1 LDLEH
6 EVLQVGVHTRL
17 RIDGVL
23 LVGQQM
29 VELDDAYRYGLQ
41 FLRAEERL
49 SKVAVFQHLVGD
61 DGGDVASFCDIPPVI
76 TVKRSVKVVSE
87 TLENLVDLLFLKE
100 SILQIDG
107 HFRLSRWRLHRLLV
121 QIQLGT
127 DSSVLISGRGNTR
140 SPSHDPITVTY
151 AHLLVDEVGV
161 IIVFFFSIESEAT
174 RRLQRL
180 LLTLL
185 ISTFYEHLRGL
196 LRLHAQLDLFALV
209 APFAHLWWFVQLVAA
224 EIVRVRAIGGLT
236 GGGSVALLLFGGRQI
251 GLRLV
256 TLKHG
261 FFVNGSL
268 LIVCDSL
275 ASLVERIPLL
285 LGQLLGLVLDALAGR
300 VYSWEFHVLH
310 LLLH

>member
-1 LDLEH
+1 MLDLEH

-29 VELDDAYRYGLQ
+29 VELDDADRYGLQ

-87 TLENLVDLLFLKE
+87 TLDKYMVVKQGLFSYLENLVDLLFLKE

-107 HFRLSRWRLHRLLV
+107 HFGLSRWRLHRLLV

-127 DSSVLISGRGNTR
+127 DSSVLISGRGNTC

-185 ISTFYEHLRGL
+185 ISTLYEHLRGL

-209 APFAHLWWFVQLVAA
+209 APFAHLWWFVQLVGA

-275 ASLVERIPLL
+275 ASLVERIPL
-285 LGQLLGLVLDALAGR
+285 
-300 VYSWEFHVLH
+300 
-310 LLLH
+310 

>member
-1 LDLEH
+1 MLDLEH

-87 TLENLVDLLFLKE
+87 TLDKYMVVKQGLFSYLENLVDLLFLKE

-107 HFRLSRWRLHRLLV
+107 HFGLSRWRLHRLLV

-127 DSSVLISGRGNTR
+127 DSSVLISGRGNTC

-209 APFAHLWWFVQLVAA
+209 ATLAHLWWFVQLVAA

-275 ASLVERIPLL
+275 ASLVERIPL
-285 LGQLLGLVLDALAGR
+285 
-300 VYSWEFHVLH
+300 
-310 LLLH
+310 

>member
-1 LDLEH
+1 MDLEH

-87 TLENLVDLLFLKE
+87 TLDKYMVVKQGLFSYLENLVDLLFLKE

-127 DSSVLISGRGNTR
+127 DSSVLISGRGNTC

-185 ISTFYEHLRGL
+185 ISPFYEHLRGL

-209 APFAHLWWFVQLVAA
+209 ATLAHLWWFVQLVGA

-268 LIVCDSL
+268 LIVSDSL
-275 ASLVERIPLL
+275 ASLVERIPL
-285 LGQLLGLVLDALAGR
+285 
-300 VYSWEFHVLH
+300 
-310 LLLH
+310 

>member
-1 LDLEH
+1 MLDLEH

-29 VELDDAYRYGLQ
+29 VELDDADRYGLQ

-87 TLENLVDLLFLKE
+87 TLDKYMVVKQGLFSYLENLVDLLFLKE

-107 HFRLSRWRLHRLLV
+107 HFGLSRWRLHRLLV

-185 ISTFYEHLRGL
+185 ISTLYEHLRGL

-209 APFAHLWWFVQLVAA
+209 ATLAHLWWFVQLVAA

-275 ASLVERIPLL
+275 ASLVERIPL
-285 LGQLLGLVLDALAGR
+285 
-300 VYSWEFHVLH
+300 
-310 LLLH
+310 

>member
-1 LDLEH
+1 MLDLEH

-29 VELDDAYRYGLQ
+29 VELDDADRYGLQ

-87 TLENLVDLLFLKE
+87 TLDKYMVVKQGLFSYLENLVDLLFLKE

-161 IIVFFFSIESEAT
+161 IIVFFSIESEAT

-209 APFAHLWWFVQLVAA
+209 ATLAHLWWFVQLVGA

-268 LIVCDSL
+268 LIVSDSL
-275 ASLVERIPLL
+275 ASLVERIPL
-285 LGQLLGLVLDALAGR
+285 
-300 VYSWEFHVLH
+300 
-310 LLLH
+310 

>member
-1 LDLEH
+1 MDLEH

-87 TLENLVDLLFLKE
+87 TLDKYMVVKQGLFSYLENLVDLLFLKE

-107 HFRLSRWRLHRLLV
+107 HFGLSRWRLHRLLV

-127 DSSVLISGRGNTR
+127 DSSVLISGRGNTC

-185 ISTFYEHLRGL
+185 ISPFYEHLRGL

-209 APFAHLWWFVQLVAA
+209 ATLAHLWWFVQLVGA

-268 LIVCDSL
+268 LIVSDSL
-275 ASLVERIPLL
+275 ASLVERIPL
-285 LGQLLGLVLDALAGR
+285 
-300 VYSWEFHVLH
+300 
-310 LLLH
+310 

>member
-1 LDLEH
+1 
-6 EVLQVGVHTRL
+6 
-17 RIDGVL
+17 
-23 LVGQQM
+23 M

-87 TLENLVDLLFLKE
+87 TLDKYMVVKQGLFSYLENLVDLLFLKE

-107 HFRLSRWRLHRLLV
+107 HFGLSRWRLHRLLV

-127 DSSVLISGRGNTR
+127 DSSVLISGRGNTC

-185 ISTFYEHLRGL
+185 ISPFYEHLRGL

-209 APFAHLWWFVQLVAA
+209 APLAHLWWFVQLVGA

-275 ASLVERIPLL
+275 ASLVERIPL
-285 LGQLLGLVLDALAGR
+285 
-300 VYSWEFHVLH
+300 
-310 LLLH
+310 

>member
-1 LDLEH
+1 MLDLEH

-87 TLENLVDLLFLKE
+87 TLDKYMVVKQGLFSYLENLVDLLFLKE

-127 DSSVLISGRGNTR
+127 DSSVLISGRGNTC

-209 APFAHLWWFVQLVAA
+209 ATLAHLWWFVQLVAA

-275 ASLVERIPLL
+275 ASLVERIPL
-285 LGQLLGLVLDALAGR
+285 
-300 VYSWEFHVLH
+300 
-310 LLLH
+310 